1 MPITYSIDVDEKLVY
16 IVGSGRLT
24 DEEMVDCVRDLRS
37 DPMLQPDMNVL
48 SDMRAIE
55 MGFTPN
61 GIRKM
66 LDIMVSTEDRRSEAY
81 AALVVTQDVTFGMG
95 RMLQLRARDHVTPH
109 FEVFRDLEKARD
121 WLEEHRP

>member
-1 MPITYSIDVDEKLVY
+1 MTYSIDVDEKLVY
-16 IVGSGRLT
+16 IVGNGRLT
-24 DEEMVDCVRDLRS
+24 DEEMADCVRDLRS

-81 AALVVTQDVTFGMG
+81 AALVVARDVTFGMA
-95 RMLQLRARDHVTPH
+95 RMFQLRASEHVSPN
-109 FEVFRDLEKARD
+109 FEVFRDVEKARD
-121 WLEEHRP
+121 WLEEHRA